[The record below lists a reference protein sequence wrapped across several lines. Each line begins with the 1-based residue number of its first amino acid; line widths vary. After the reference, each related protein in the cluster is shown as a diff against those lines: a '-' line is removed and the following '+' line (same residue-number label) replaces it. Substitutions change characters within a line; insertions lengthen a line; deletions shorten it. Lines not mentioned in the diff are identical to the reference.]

1 MENVRGED
9 MKDEE
14 FKETV
19 ELMKACGFSSEFI
32 TVIKAIRLL
41 IKSGKLHEDIK
52 LLTEEGEEA

>member
-9 MKDEE
+9 VKDEE

-19 ELMKACGFSSEFI
+19 ELMKQVGFSSEFI

>member
-19 ELMKACGFSSEFI
+19 EMMRACGFSSEFI
-32 TVIKAIRLL
+32 TAIKAIRIL
-41 IKSGKLHEDIK
+41 IKSGKLQEDMK
-52 LLTEEGEEA
+52 LLTEGEEA

>member
-1 MENVRGED
+1 

-32 TVIKAIRLL
+32 TAIKAIRLL
-41 IKSGKLHEDIK
+41 IKSGKLHEDMQ
-52 LLTEEGEEA
+52 LLTEGEEE

>member
-1 MENVRGED
+1 

-32 TVIKAIRLL
+32 TAIKAIRLL

-52 LLTEEGEEA
+52 LLKEEGEEA